1 MKTRV
6 ALLITLASLAT
17 VTGCGKPPSGNS
29 QSGESPASASALS
42 PEAVPPVARKEPH
55 RMSIHGHERV
65 DDYYWMRDDARQ
77 DPEVIAHLEAENKYT
92 ESVMAHTEALQKVL
106 YDEMTGRLEQDKSTV
121 PVKVRGYWYYS
132 RYQPGQEYPVH
143 ARRKGDLDA
152 PEEIMLDVNAMADGK
167 SYFNVGETAVSPDN
181 RLLAYAEDSV
191 GRRIYT
197 LRFKDLE
204 TGKLLDDRLENAEAM
219 VAWANDN
226 QTVFYINK
234 DPQTLLGYQV
244 MRHKLGTPQS
254 ADQLVYEEKDKSFYT
269 AISNSRDGELIY
281 IHHYSTLVKGVSVLD
296 ADQPEGEFQPLH
308 PLEDKHEYYAKK
320 LGDEFYIKTNWEAEN
335 FRLMKAPVADA
346 GDKSRWQEVIPHRD
360 DVFLADF
367 TTFTDRLAVIERQ
380 DGQKALRILGLESDD
395 DLEVGFNDPV
405 YQLSLGNNPD
415 PQAGSVR
422 VAYSSLTTP
431 DTIYDADLVSGDLQ
445 LMKQDQVPGDFD
457 SARYQSEGITIAAR
471 DGEEI
476 PVSLVYRR
484 DRFNQDGTNPLLQY
498 GYGSYGYTIDPAFR
512 ADVISLLDRGF
523 VFAIAHVRG
532 SQKLGRAWYEDGKMF
547 NKINTFTDFIDV
559 TKGLTKKKYAAPDKV
574 FAAGGSAGGLLMGAV
589 VNMAPELYRG
599 ITAQVPFV
607 DVVTTM
613 LDESIPLTVNEYDEW
628 GNPNNKDSYEY
639 MLSYSPYDQVRAQDY
654 PNMLVTTGLHDSQVQ
669 YFEPMKWVARLRDLK
684 TDDNRL
690 VFHVNMDAGHGG
702 ASGRYRR
709 YEERALQY
717 AFYLDLLGKTPMA
730 GSGE

>member
-1 MKTRV
+1 MNTRV

-17 VTGCGKPPSGNS
+17 VTGCGKPE
-29 QSGESPASASALS
+29 SGESPAVANALS
-42 PEAVPPVARKEPH
+42 PDAVPPVARKEPH
-55 RMSIHGHERV
+55 KLSIHGHERI

-346 GDKSRWQEVIPHRD
+346 GDKSRWQEVIPHQD
-360 DVFLADF
+360 NVFLADF

-445 LMKQDQVPGDFD
+445 LMKQDQVPGEFD

-484 DRFNQDGTNPLLQY
+484 DRFNKDGTNPLLQY

>member
-1 MKTRV
+1 MNTRV

-17 VTGCGKPPSGNS
+17 VTGCGKPE
-29 QSGESPASASALS
+29 SGESPAVANALS
-42 PEAVPPVARKEPH
+42 PDAVPPVARKEPH
-55 RMSIHGHERV
+55 KLSIHGHERI
-65 DDYYWMRDDARQ
+65 DDYYWMRDDSRQ

-92 ESVMAHTEALQKVL
+92 ESVMAHTEALQRVL
-106 YDEMTGRLEQDKSTV
+106 YEEMTGRLEQDKSTV
-121 PVKVRGYWYYS
+121 PVKVRGYWYYR

-152 PEEIMLDVNAMADGK
+152 PEEVMLDVNALADGK

-219 VAWANDN
+219 AVWANDN

-254 ADQLVYEEKDKSFYT
+254 EDQLVYEENDKSFYT
-269 AISNSRDGELIY
+269 AISKSRDGELVY
-281 IHHYSTLVKGVSVLD
+281 IHHYSTLVKGMSMLD
-296 ADQPEGEFQPLH
+296 ADKPEGEFKPVY
-308 PLEDKHEYYAKK
+308 PREEKHEYFAKK
-320 LGDEFYIKTNWEAEN
+320 LGDEFYIKTNWDAEN
-335 FRLMKAPVADA
+335 FRLMKAPVAGA
-346 GDKSRWQEVIPHRD
+346 GDKSNWQEVIPHRD
-360 DVFLADF
+360 DVFLVDF
-367 TTFTDRLAVIERQ
+367 TTFTDRLAVIERRE
-380 DGQKALRILGLESDD
+380 GQKALRILGLDRDD
-395 DLEVGFNDPV
+395 DIEVGFNDPV

-415 PQAGSVR
+415 PEAGAVR

-431 DTIYDADLVSGDLQ
+431 DTIYDASLSSGDLQ
-445 LMKQDQVPGDFD
+445 LMKRDRVPGDFD
-457 SARYQSEGITIAAR
+457 PARYQSEGITIAAG

-476 PVSLVYRR
+476 PVSLVYRK
-484 DRFNQDGTNPLLQY
+484 DRFNRDGTNPLLQY

-512 ADVISLLDRGF
+512 PDVISLLDRGF
-523 VFAIAHVRG
+523 VFAIAHIRG

-559 TKGLTKKKYAAPDKV
+559 TKGLAEKKYAAPDKV

-628 GNPNNKDSYEY
+628 GNPNNRDSYEY
-639 MLSYSPYDQVRAQDY
+639 MLSYSPYDQVSAQDY

-669 YFEPMKWVARLRDLK
+669 YFEPMKWVAKLRELK